1 MSPPPSATRRGSNNN
16 STSTSNSNGT
26 SEDYNIELGSQEQVL
41 PDATGSTIAGTTNG
55 TTIDTGK
62 APLFLYPHPPPLAL
76 SRNDIISSY
85 LLLGDLRLQL
95 IVPQREREGEK
106 GTVGL
111 SIVKYGPIKRKKQLW
126 GN

>member
-16 STSTSNSNGT
+16 SSTTSNSNGT

-62 APLFLYPHPPPLAL
+62 APLFLLLFQGMTSFHLIYYLAIYDCSL
-76 SRNDIISSY
+76 
-85 LLLGDLRLQL
+85 
-95 IVPQREREGEK
+95 
-106 GTVGL
+106 
-111 SIVKYGPIKRKKQLW
+111 
-126 GN
+126 